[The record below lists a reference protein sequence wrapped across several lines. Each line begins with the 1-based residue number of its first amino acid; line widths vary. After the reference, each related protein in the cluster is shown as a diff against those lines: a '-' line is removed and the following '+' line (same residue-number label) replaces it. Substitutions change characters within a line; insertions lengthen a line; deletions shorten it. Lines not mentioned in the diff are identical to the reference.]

1 MADQKNLL
9 LAVVLSIVILIS
21 WNVMVEQPKLERE
34 QAAFEQQ
41 QAALK
46 AQNAATGATQPQT
59 GAAPGNL
66 APATVGGVTQTPQ
79 TGPTL
84 GAAPSRTGVSSVGL
98 SRASA
103 LKKAPRVEID
113 TPRLRGSI
121 SLAGAR
127 MDDLTLKDYQV
138 SLDKKSEQIDLLQP
152 IHSDKPYYAEFGWLG
167 QGLKLPGRDTVWK
180 PSGSTLT
187 PDTPITLSW
196 DNGAGLIFEQHY
208 KIDENFMISVTQ
220 RVRNTGTAE
229 VSVAPYGL
237 ISRTSRPN
245 ILGFYILHEGPLG
258 VFDKTL
264 KEVDYD
270 DLVDEG
276 IVQPPLRQETTGG
289 WIGFT
294 DKYWLVALIPDK
306 GSRLRTSFNAGKRG
320 VEPVFQTDYL
330 GDATA
335 IPAGGSIERTDHIFA
350 GAKQVQLLDSYAE
363 TMGVEAFDKAVD
375 WGWFYFLTKP
385 IFYMLHWFFLQFGNF
400 GLAILALTVVIKLA
414 FFPLANKSYRSMSRM
429 KVLQPKMMEL
439 KERYGD
445 DKQRLNQAMMDLYKK
460 EKVNPASGCLPML
473 VQIPVF
479 FALYKVLFVTIE
491 MRHAPFFG
499 WIDDLSAPDPLT
511 ILNGFGLFQWDIP
524 EIFSIINIG
533 LWPIIMGATMFLQ
546 QRLNPTPADPVQA
559 KIFLFMPLI
568 FTFIL
573 APFPAGLVVYWA
585 WNNILSITQQWIIMK
600 KMQKAS
606 T

>member
-1 MADQKNLL
+1 MADQKNLM
-9 LAVVLSIVILIS
+9 LAVLLSIVILIT
-21 WNVMVEQPKLERE
+21 WNVMVEQPKMEKQ
-34 QAAFEQQ
+34 QAALEQQ
-41 QAALK
+41 QAAQGQQPG
-46 AQNAATGATQPQT
+46 AAPATTAAPGSPVGAATTQQTPQSGPRL
-59 GAAPGNL
+59 GAAPGIGGL
-66 APATVGGVTQTPQ
+66 A
-79 TGPTL
+79 
-84 GAAPSRTGVSSVGL
+84 SVGL
-98 SRASA
+98 SREEA
-103 LKKAPRVEID
+103 LKKAPRVQID
-113 TPRLRGSI
+113 TPRLHGSI

-127 MDDLTLKDYQV
+127 IDDLTMKDYQV
-138 SLDKKSEQIDLLQP
+138 SLDKGSDQIDLLQP
-152 IHSDKPYYAEFGWLG
+152 IHGEKPYYAEFGWLG
-167 QGLKLPGRDTVWK
+167 AGLKLPGRDTIWK
-180 PSGSTLT
+180 SSGGTLS
-187 PDTPITLSW
+187 PDHPVTLSW
-196 DNGAGLIFEQHY
+196 DNGEGLVFEQAY
-208 KIDENFMISVTQ
+208 TIDRNFLITITQ
-220 RVRNTGTAE
+220 RVRNTGSAA
-229 VSVAPYGL
+229 VNLAPYGL
-237 ISRTSRPN
+237 VSRTSRPK

-258 VFDKTL
+258 VFDQTL

-270 DLVDEG
+270 DLVDDG
-276 IVQPPLRQETTGG
+276 VVQPPIRQETTGG
-289 WIGFT
+289 WIGMT

-306 GSRLRTSFNAGKRG
+306 GSRLRTSFNAGRRG

-330 GDATA
+330 GDAIA
-335 IPAGGSIERTDHIFA
+335 VPGGGSIERTDRLFA
-350 GAKQVQLLDSYAE
+350 GAKQVQLLDSYSE
-363 TMGVEAFDKAVD
+363 THGIEGFDKAVD

-385 IFYMLHWFFLQFGNF
+385 IFHMLHWFADHLGNF

-429 KVLQPKMMEL
+429 KLLQPKMMEL

-499 WIDDLSAPDPLT
+499 WIHDLSAPDPLT
-511 ILNGFGLFQWDIP
+511 ILTGFGLFPWDVP
-524 EIFSIINIG
+524 ETFSIINIG
-533 LWPIIMGATMFLQ
+533 LWPIIMGLTMFLQ

-573 APFPAGLVVYWA
+573 APFPAGLVIYWA
-585 WNNILSITQQWIIMK
+585 WNNILSITQQWVIMK
-600 KMQKAS
+600 QMNKAS